1 MMQRDV
7 LLRLNYAIKLLT
19 MNNTDK
25 SFLDLNKKEISKI
38 IDQFKEPSYRKD
50 QLEEWIYKK
59 FVKNWNDMNN
69 LPLELISSL
78 KSSFKLHPL
87 TEIDSSGVS
96 SDPAQKFL
104 FQTNKNN
111 MIESVL
117 MYQKNRI
124 TICVS
129 SQSGC
134 AVDCKFCATASMGF
148 KENLSPGEIVDQF
161 LQLSSR
167 SKSRVTNVVFMGM
180 GEPFLNYKNV
190 SKAAE
195 VMNKKINIGSRK
207 ITISTAGIVS
217 KIYKMADDGLPYK
230 LAISLNAP
238 NDEIRK
244 KIMPLTVNNPIT
256 ELIKSAEYYYSKSK
270 RFVTFEYV
278 LLDSINDT
286 AECAYEL
293 IDLLKNI
300 PCKLNLI
307 PYNEIG
313 GRYSRPSSKKI
324 DIFINSLKNAPFT
337 VTVRWS
343 KGTKIDAGCGQ
354 LAVKN

>member
-1 MMQRDV
+1 
-7 LLRLNYAIKLLT
+7 
-19 MNNTDK
+19 
-25 SFLDLNKKEISKI
+25 
-38 IDQFKEPSYRKD
+38 
-50 QLEEWIYKK
+50 
-59 FVKNWNDMNN
+59 
-69 LPLELISSL
+69 
-78 KSSFKLHPL
+78 
-87 TEIDSSGVS
+87 
-96 SDPAQKFL
+96 
-104 FQTNKNN
+104 
-111 MIESVL
+111 
-117 MYQKNRI
+117 MYQKNRT

-134 AVDCKFCATASMGF
+134 AVDCKFCATALMGF

-161 LQLSSR
+161 LHLSKK
-167 SKSRVTNVVFMGM
+167 SKSRITNVVFMGM

-195 VMNKKINIGSRK
+195 IMNKKINIGARR

-217 KIYKMADDGLPYK
+217 KIYKMADDKLPYK

-244 KIMPLTVNNPIT
+244 RIMPLTINNPIK
-256 ELIKSAEYYYSKSK
+256 ELIKSAEYYYGKLK

-278 LLDSINDT
+278 LLEDINDSE
-286 AECAYEL
+286 ACAFEL
-293 IDLLKNI
+293 MKLLQDI

-313 GRYSRPSSKKI
+313 GKFSRPKNKSI
-324 DIFINSLKNAPFT
+324 DTFIDALKNAPFT

>member
-1 MMQRDV
+1 
-7 LLRLNYAIKLLT
+7 
-19 MNNTDK
+19 MNNNDK
-25 SFLDLNKKEISKI
+25 SFLDLTELEISKA
-38 IDQFKEPSYRKD
+38 IDNLGEHQYRTD
-50 QLEEWIYKK
+50 QLDDWIYKK
-59 FVKNWNDMNN
+59 HVRSWADMNN
-69 LPLELISSL
+69 LPLKFINELDSL
-78 KSSFKLHPL
+78 FKLHPL
-87 TEIDSSGVS
+87 TEIGCSGNP

-104 FQTNKNN
+104 FETSKKNK
-111 MIESVL
+111 IESVL
-117 MYQKNRI
+117 MYQKKRT

-161 LQLSSR
+161 LHLSSR
-167 SKSRVTNVVFMGM
+167 SQSRVTNVVFMGM

-190 SKAAE
+190 SLAAE
-195 VMNKKINIGSRK
+195 IINKKINLGARK
-207 ITISTAGIVS
+207 ITISTAGVVS
-217 KIYKMADDGLPYK
+217 KIYKMADDRLPYK

-238 NDEIRK
+238 NNTIRK
-244 KIMPLTVNNPIT
+244 RIMPLTNNNPIE
-256 ELIKSAEYYYSKSK
+256 ELIKSADYYYSKLK

-278 LLDSINDT
+278 LLNNVNDS
-286 AECAYEL
+286 EKCAIEL

-313 GRYSRPSSKKI
+313 GKFSRPSNQSI
-324 DIFINSLKNAPFT
+324 DTFINVLKNAPFT
-337 VTVRWS
+337 ITVRWS

>member
-1 MMQRDV
+1 M
-7 LLRLNYAIKLLT
+7 NY
-19 MNNTDK
+19 TDK
-25 SFLDLNKKEISKI
+25 SFLDLSKKEISEVVEN
-38 IDQFKEPSYRKD
+38 FGELSYRSD
-50 QLEEWIYKK
+50 QLEDWIYKK
-59 FVKNWNDMNN
+59 HVERWRDMNN
-69 LPLELISSL
+69 LPKKFVDKLS
-78 KSSFKLHPL
+78 SSFKLHPL
-87 TEIDSSGVS
+87 TEISSLGQS
-96 SDPAQKFL
+96 NDPAQKFL
-104 FQTNKNN
+104 FQTSKKNK
-111 MIESVL
+111 IESVL
-117 MYQKNRI
+117 MYQKNRT

-134 AVDCKFCATASMGF
+134 AVDCKFCATALMGF

-161 LQLSSR
+161 LHLSKK
-167 SKSRVTNVVFMGM
+167 SKSRITNVVFMGM

-195 VMNKKINIGSRK
+195 IMNKKINIGARR

-217 KIYKMADDGLPYK
+217 KIYKMADDKLPYK

-244 KIMPLTVNNPIT
+244 KIMPLTINNPIK
-256 ELIKSAEYYYSKSK
+256 ELIKSAEYYYSKLK
-270 RFVTFEYV
+270 RYVTFEYV
-278 LLDSINDT
+278 LLEDINDSE
-286 AECAYEL
+286 ACAFEL
-293 IDLLKNI
+293 MDLLKDM

-313 GRYSRPSSKKI
+313 GKFSRPKSKSI
-324 DIFINSLKNAPFT
+324 DAFIDALKNAPFT

>member
-1 MMQRDV
+1 MK
-7 LLRLNYAIKLLT
+7 II
-19 MNNTDK
+19 DK
-25 SFLDLNKKEISKI
+25 SFLDLNKEEINKI
-38 IDQFKEPSYRKD
+38 IEKLGESSYRSE
-50 QLEEWIYKK
+50 QLEDWIYKK
-59 FVKNWNDMNN
+59 YVDTWQDMNN
-69 LPLELISSL
+69 LPTELINALDSSV
-78 KSSFKLHPL
+78 KLHPL
-87 TEIDSSGVS
+87 IKVDSTGLS

-104 FQTNKNN
+104 FRTSKNN
-111 MIESVL
+111 KIESVL
-117 MYQKNRI
+117 MYQKKRT

-134 AVDCKFCATASMGF
+134 AVDCKFCATALMGF

-161 LQLSSR
+161 LQLSKT

-195 VMNKKINIGSRK
+195 IINKKINVGSRK
-207 ITISTAGIVS
+207 ITISTAGIIS
-217 KIYKMADDGLPYK
+217 KIYKMADDELPYK
-230 LAISLNAP
+230 LAISLNVP

-244 KIMPLTVNNPIT
+244 KIMPLTVNNPIQ
-256 ELIKSAEYYYSKSK
+256 ELMKSAEYYYSKLK

-278 LLDSINDT
+278 LLDGINDT
-286 AECAYEL
+286 ESCAYEL
-293 IDLLKNI
+293 ISLLENI

-313 GRYSRPSSKKI
+313 GKYSRPPSKSI
-324 DIFINSLKNAPFT
+324 DLFIGALKNAPFT

>member
-1 MMQRDV
+1 
-7 LLRLNYAIKLLT
+7 
-19 MNNTDK
+19 MNNNDK
-25 SFLDLNKKEISKI
+25 SFLDLTNVEIAKVVK
-38 IDQFKEPSYRKD
+38 DLGEQPYRTD
-50 QLEEWIYKK
+50 QLDHWIYKK
-59 FVKNWNDMNN
+59 YVQSWQEMNN
-69 LPLELISSL
+69 LPPKFVSDIDSL
-78 KSSFKLHPL
+78 YRLHPL
-87 TEIDSSGVS
+87 TEIGFSGKTN
-96 SDPAQKFL
+96 DPAQKFL
-104 FQTNKNN
+104 FQTSKKNK
-111 MIESVL
+111 IESVL
-117 MYQKNRI
+117 MFQKNRT

-134 AVDCKFCATASMGF
+134 AVDCKFCATALMGF

-161 LQLSSR
+161 LHLSNR

-190 SKAAE
+190 SRAAE
-195 VMNKKINIGSRK
+195 IINKKINLGARK
-207 ITISTAGIVS
+207 ITISTAGVVS
-217 KIYKMADDGLPYK
+217 KIYKMADDKLPYK

-238 NDEIRK
+238 NNEIRK
-244 KIMPLTVNNPIT
+244 KIMPLTNNNPIE
-256 ELIKSAEYYYSKSK
+256 ELIKSADYYYSKLK

-278 LLDSINDT
+278 LLNNVNDSE
-286 AECAYEL
+286 ECALEL

-300 PCKLNLI
+300 PCKLNVI

-313 GRYSRPSSKKI
+313 GKFSRPSNKSINTFI
-324 DIFINSLKNAPFT
+324 DVLKNAPFT